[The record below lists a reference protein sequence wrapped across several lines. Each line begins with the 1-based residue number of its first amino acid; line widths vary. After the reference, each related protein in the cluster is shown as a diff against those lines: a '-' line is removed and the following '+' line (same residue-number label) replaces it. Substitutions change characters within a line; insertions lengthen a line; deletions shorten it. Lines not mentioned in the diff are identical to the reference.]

1 MNVYTEHG
9 FASRAEYLLTL
20 SDEYDLPLAVVELVA
35 SQLGDTED
43 FDGLLVELSSIRELR
58 SYSI

>member
-1 MNVYTEHG
+1 MNIYTEHG

-35 SQLGDTED
+35 SRLGDAED
-43 FDGLLVELSSIRELR
+43 FDSLPVELASIRELR
-58 SYSI
+58 SYSG